1 MRRLVLIKERK
12 FLTLYNSPNW
22 AKQLIVFVE
31 RGIAETS
38 TVLF

>member
-12 FLTLYNSPNW
+12 LRLFHNSSNL

-31 RGIAETS
+31 RGISETS